1 MHSVRASIPMHE
13 EVKAGTI
20 KKGLLLLLKEW
31 ISSSYL
37 VIGMYRIRLS
47 LVVVEELDSVTK
59 IPVVKLFGTSRL

>member
-1 MHSVRASIPMHE
+1 MHE

-47 LVVVEELDSVTK
+47 LVVVEELDSVNK

>member
-20 KKGLLLLLKEW
+20 RIALLKEW

-37 VIGMYRIRLS
+37 VIGMSRIRLS
-47 LVVVEELDSVTK
+47 LVVVEELDSVNNCGK
-59 IPVVKLFGTSRL
+59 GTNRL